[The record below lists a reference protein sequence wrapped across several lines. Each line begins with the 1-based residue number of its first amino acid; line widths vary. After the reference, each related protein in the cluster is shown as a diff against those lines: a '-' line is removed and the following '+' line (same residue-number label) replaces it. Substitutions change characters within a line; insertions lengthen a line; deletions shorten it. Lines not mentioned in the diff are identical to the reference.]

1 MPRVGFE
8 PTIPVFER
16 TKTVHALKRAA
27 TVIGPF
33 LSHIDIKIHQRKLS
47 TLCCDKSMGQN

>member
-16 TKTVHALKRAA
+16 TKTVHALDGAV
-27 TVIGPF
+27 TLIGSNSSLLTLICILNDP
-33 LSHIDIKIHQRKLS
+33 LHINYIYIGL
-47 TLCCDKSMGQN
+47 N